1 MEWVGL
7 YFGVMLMAANN
18 PKLLGASIV
27 AAIGLQVVY
36 PHVDKA
42 FGIFLAL
49 GVCAVLATFRD

>member
-1 MEWVGL
+1 MEWVGF

-27 AAIGLQVVY
+27 AALALQVVY
-36 PHVDKA
+36 PDVGYA
-42 FGIFLAL
+42 FGIILAL